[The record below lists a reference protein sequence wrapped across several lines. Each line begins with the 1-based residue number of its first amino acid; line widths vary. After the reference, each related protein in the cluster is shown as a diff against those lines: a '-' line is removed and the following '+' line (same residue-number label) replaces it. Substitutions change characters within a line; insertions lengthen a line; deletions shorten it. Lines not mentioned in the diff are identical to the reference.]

1 MRARWGVL
9 VPVVSVVAALVLLPT
24 GCTSGGSAVTSGAGV
39 VTVGGSGATAA
50 GSTSTATGPP
60 IAGTGS
66 AWTASIPDLA
76 STPAPASD
84 TRELLLLWPF
94 SDAAQ
99 VQAWQAAYGVTDHQA
114 WHLDAARTALN
125 FATQYLGYSGMDQ
138 VISQVV
144 SGRQARIGVG
154 WDDVG
159 AETPGK
165 EVGEVAPHEAA
176 VVHLIRYGAG
186 ENAPWVAVGTDD
198 TLLTINSPAY
208 GATVTSPF
216 GISGLIT
223 GVDESLR
230 IKVLAA
236 SSRPLAQV
244 DRLPAGGIKLPWST
258 RLTFTAPH
266 GSVLTLAVST
276 GGHLRDVE
284 RFAVTAV
291 RVA

>member
-1 MRARWGVL
+1 MRARCVL
-9 VPVVSVVAALVLLPT
+9 VSVVAALVLLPT

-50 GSTSTATGPP
+50 GATSTAAGLSM
-60 IAGTGS
+60 AGTGS
-66 AWTASIPDLA
+66 AWTASITDLE
-76 STPAPASD
+76 STPGPASD

-94 SDAAQ
+94 NDAAQ

-125 FATQYLGYSGMDQ
+125 FASQYLGYSGMDQ

-165 EVGEVAPHEAA
+165 EVGEVDRHEAA

-208 GATVTSPF
+208 GAAVTSPF
-216 GISGLIT
+216 GVGGLIT

-230 IKVLAA
+230 IKVLATG
-236 SSRPLAQV
+236 SSTPLAQV
-244 DRLPAGGIKLPWST
+244 GGLPAGGTRLPWST
-258 RLTFTAPH
+258 RLTVTAPH
-266 GSVLTLAVST
+266 GSVLTVAVST

-284 RFAVTAV
+284 RFAVTAI